1 MITFSLVSYKREN
14 SKSCTYDALVLLLVV
29 TCKEGCKSLSF
40 TDIGCRKLLILIVCG
55 HSNLL
60 ASITYDSCFSDV
72 DAFNWWCIGPFL
84 YTGGIPLMPSLI

>member
-40 TDIGCRKLLILIVCG
+40 TDIGCKKGL
-55 HSNLL
+55 
-60 ASITYDSCFSDV
+60 
-72 DAFNWWCIGPFL
+72 
-84 YTGGIPLMPSLI
+84 PLNFDRLWP